1 MPDFVW
7 IGKYLLLPPSV
18 GTRQYLLFIRTFF
31 DHTFVYF
38 KLDYCLFYLSLAAM
52 SVVGNKSDLED
63 SRQVPRDGGE
73 VFAHTLGAMFT
84 ETSASDNIGTQVMI
98 HIYIHMYMYIYMYCI
113 AGGIN
118 HC

>member
-1 MPDFVW
+1 
-7 IGKYLLLPPSV
+7 
-18 GTRQYLLFIRTFF
+18 
-31 DHTFVYF
+31 
-38 KLDYCLFYLSLAAM
+38 M

-63 SRQVPRDGGE
+63 SRQVPRDRGE

-98 HIYIHMYMYIYMYCI
+98 HTCLHTCTCI
-113 AGGIN
+113 VEAREIN